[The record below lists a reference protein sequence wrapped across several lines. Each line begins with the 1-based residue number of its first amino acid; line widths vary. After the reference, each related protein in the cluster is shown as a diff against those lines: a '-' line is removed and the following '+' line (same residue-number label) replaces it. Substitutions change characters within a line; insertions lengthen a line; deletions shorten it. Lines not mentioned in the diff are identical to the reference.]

1 MTGKYEDP
9 FMNMPLDLM
18 MLVEVRCDAL
28 KKYRAL
34 SPDAKARADAAC
46 ASSRG
51 RVEKERVID
60 ALERGEFS

>member
-1 MTGKYEDP
+1 MTEKYDDP

-34 SPDAKARADAAC
+34 SPEAKARADAAS
-46 ASSRG
+46 AASRG
-51 RVEKERVID
+51 RIEKERVID
-60 ALERGEFS
+60 AVERGEFS

>member
-1 MTGKYEDP
+1 MTEKYDDP

-28 KKYRAL
+28 KKYRSL
-34 SPDAKARADAAC
+34 TPEAKKRADAAS
-46 ASSRG
+46 AASRG

-60 ALERGEFS
+60 AVERGEFS